1 MCVIGVC
8 CCLCKYSSSIQLR
21 RSFQL
26 NLWPDFLAGRVPRRK
41 NFAGSFGKGVSAL
54 SNKDYLIRQLIH
66 RENQFENPC

>member
-26 NLWPDFLAGRVPRRK
+26 NLWLDFLAGRMPRRK
-41 NFAGSFGKGVSAL
+41 NFAASSEKRVF
-54 SNKDYLIRQLIH
+54 NLIK
-66 RENQFENPC
+66 